1 MRVCVR
7 WQERGSLVCRPQI
20 YDAVTLSEESSV
32 SSAARTRD
40 KRSRFHAVLSFILTS
55 HSAPLIFHFYSNS
68 LVLHHLCSCAFTA
81 LCFSQFSS
89 SLETSHTLTNWTK
102 QKVVTSVCWLLRC
115 PTVRVLFILQ
125 GRREAVL
132 ACTGQWLIETFNFTE
147 QMDKPKQEFQ
157 PLNGKPVEYLC
168 LRY

>member
-7 WQERGSLVCRPQI
+7 WRERGSLVCRPQI
-20 YDAVTLSEESSV
+20 YDAVTLSEESGV

-40 KRSRFHAVLSFILTS
+40 KRSRFHGVLSFILTS

-115 PTVRVLFILQ
+115 PTVRVLFILFRAAGKLSQ
-125 GRREAVL
+125 HALGSGCSRLSISRNRWIN
-132 ACTGQWLIETFNFTE
+132 QNKDFN
-147 QMDKPKQEFQ
+147 
-157 PLNGKPVEYLC
+157 L
-168 LRY
+168 